1 MIFHLI
7 HIQFFGNI
15 YSNKCFVV
23 KHFSQ
28 DACNIRN
35 ARRGESE
42 DSVGKSAPVPE
53 SKSEKERSQIKEI
66 SRRSEGNTLGLF
78 LV

>member
-1 MIFHLI
+1 M
-7 HIQFFGNI
+7 
-15 YSNKCFVV
+15 V

-42 DSVGKSAPVPE
+42 DSVGKSAPAPAPAPAPVPE
-53 SKSEKERSQIKEI
+53 SESEKERSLIKEI
-66 SRRSEGNTLGLF
+66 SERSEGNTLGLF